1 MPKATLIFSLP
12 EEEHEHDIASHA
24 IDWYNVVFDVDEWLR
39 KEVKYSS
46 RNMIEVQVVRDRL
59 REIMK
64 EYELEFKL

>member
-12 EEEHEHDIASHA
+12 EEELEHDIASHA

-46 RNMIEVQVVRDRL
+46 RNMIEAQVVRDRL